1 MSACNKRKQ
10 IKPQKVFEKKQS
22 PERSIQIEDNP
33 PSNIKN
39 KPTQSHQP
47 GAEAGPN
54 FNDLF
59 TQKLKD
65 LMTASSAT
73 QQNTQVHTHTDVI
86 QLIEQI
92 ILTNIMPIFTTL
104 TNLKTTR
111 DSPAPTPEPTK
122 PIKQEPQSPPRTIA
136 TPTTNT
142 ANQTDLIKESIE
154 KFFSDNDSKVDY
166 LNRSA
171 KLDAQ
176 NKLPTGIE

>member
-10 IKPQKVFEKKQS
+10 IKPQKVFETKQS

-39 KPTQSHQP
+39 KPTQSHQSA
-47 GAEAGPN
+47 AEAGPN
-54 FNDLF
+54 FSDLF
-59 TQKLKD
+59 AQKLKD
-65 LMTASSAT
+65 LMSASTAT
-73 QQNTQVHTHTDVI
+73 QPNTQAHTHTDVI

-92 ILTNIMPIFTTL
+92 ILTNIMPIFASL

-111 DSPAPTPEPTK
+111 DSPAPEPTK
-122 PIKQEPQSPPRTIA
+122 PIKQEPHSPPRTTA

-166 LNRSA
+166 LNSSA